1 MDTKHLSKRAQ
12 SMSVSPI
19 RNLVPPKNK
28 NVHVHKLNIGQ
39 PDIES
44 PKEFLQG
51 VRQFSSYVIAYDS
64 AKGNKNLLQEW
75 TKKFNQNYALDLT
88 ENEMLITSGSSE
100 ALTFAFNICCD
111 VDDEILVFAP
121 TYANYTGFAI
131 MSGVRLIPIPCR
143 FDTNFHIPIHTQE
156 IEQHITSKT
165 KAILICDPNNPT
177 GTTFTEA
184 ELLNLLS
191 ICTSHNMF
199 LIVDEVYREFVY
211 DGIKPKSILQLAPKH
226 ESVVVVDSISK
237 RYSLCGARIGCLVA
251 HNQAFMQAATNFA
264 STRVSAPTIEQ
275 EAAAYMLKHISAS
288 YLQNAIDEY
297 EQRRNVLVSL
307 LQNIPGVKVRA
318 PEGGFYVLAELPVAD
333 SKAFAHFM
341 EYEFSL
347 NNETVSIA
355 PANGFFIGSTVP
367 TSYVRIAFVL
377 SIPHL
382 RQSVK
387 ILEEALK
394 SYAINGC

>member
-1 MDTKHLSKRAQ
+1 MDTKNLSKRAQ

-19 RNLVPPKNK
+19 RNLVPPKNE

-51 VRQFSSYVIAYDS
+51 VKYFSSYVIAYDS
-64 AKGNKNLLQEW
+64 AKGNKNLLREW
-75 TKKFNQNYALDLT
+75 TKNFNQTYALDLT

-121 TYANYTGFAI
+121 TYANYTGFAT
-131 MSGVRLIPIPCR
+131 MSGVRLIPVPCR
-143 FDTNFHIPIHTQE
+143 FDTNFHIPLNIQE
-156 IEQHITSKT
+156 IEQHITHKT
-165 KAILICDPNNPT
+165 KAILICNPNNPT
-177 GTTFTEA
+177 GTVFTDE

-191 ICTSHNMF
+191 ICTTHNIY
-199 LIVDEVYREFVY
+199 LLVDEVYREFVY
-211 DGIKPKSILQLAPKH
+211 DGKTPKSILQLAPKH
-226 ESVVVVDSISK
+226 ENVVVLDSISK
-237 RYSLCGARIGCLVA
+237 KYSLCGARIGCLIT

-275 EAAAYMLKHISAS
+275 EAAAYMLKHTQAS
-288 YLQNAIDEY
+288 YLQGAIKEY

-307 LQNIPGVKVRA
+307 LQNIPGVKVQA
-318 PEGGFYVLAELPVAD
+318 PEGGFYVLAELPVTD

-347 NNETVSIA
+347 DDETVSIA
-355 PANGFFIGSTVP
+355 PANGFFIGSVAW
-367 TSYVRIAFVL
+367 VNWRK
-377 SIPHL
+377 
-382 RQSVK
+382 SV
-387 ILEEALK
+387 
-394 SYAINGC
+394 